1 MTANPLP
8 RVVIDTQVW
17 VFIFEHELLEDFAS
31 KQPYRA
37 ILEALEAG
45 RFIPIFT
52 PETLEELHYMLTE
65 SRDVAKRFNVDVKLA
80 EYFITA
86 ISAADVGAV
95 MIEIQDPPFVSSD
108 PDDDYFI
115 EAAVVARARY
125 LVSEDSD
132 LHEPAVMW
140 HLNAHGVRVLYPHQ
154 FRKLVDLQRKGP
166 PAT

>member
-1 MTANPLP
+1 MIPTPLP

-45 RFIPIFT
+45 RFIPVFT
-52 PETLEELHYMLTE
+52 LETLEELRYMLTK
-65 SRDVAKRFNVDVKLA
+65 SQDVAKRFNVDTKLA
-80 EYFITA
+80 DYFVEA

-95 MIEIQDPPFVSSD
+95 MIEIQDPPFVSSE

-115 EAAVVARARY
+115 AAAVVARAWY
-125 LVSEDSD
+125 LVSEDAD
-132 LHEPAVMW
+132 LHEPGVVL
-140 HLNAHGVRVLYPHQ
+140 HLNAHQVRVLYPQQ
-154 FRKLVDLQRKGP
+154 FRKLVDPQREGP
-166 PAT
+166 PTT